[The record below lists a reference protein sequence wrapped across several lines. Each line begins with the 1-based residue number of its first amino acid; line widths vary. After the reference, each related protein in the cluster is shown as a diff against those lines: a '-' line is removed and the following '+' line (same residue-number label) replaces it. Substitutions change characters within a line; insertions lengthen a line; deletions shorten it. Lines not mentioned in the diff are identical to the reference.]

1 MNRRD
6 PAGIAVAAALLII
19 GALMLTPALL
29 LDSRWWL
36 LLFLPGVPVFAF
48 SIIGMALSATP
59 ALRDDTG
66 RRERR

>member
-6 PAGIAVAAALLII
+6 PAGIAVATALLII
-19 GALMLTPALL
+19 GLLMLTPALL
-29 LDSRWWL
+29 LHSPWWL

-48 SIIGMALSATP
+48 GIIGMALSVTP
-59 ALRDDTG
+59 AQRDDTG

>member
-6 PAGIAVAAALLII
+6 PAGIAVATALLII
-19 GALMLTPALL
+19 GLFMLAPMLL

-48 SIIGMALSATP
+48 GTIGMALSATP
-59 ALRDDTG
+59 ARRDDTG
-66 RRERR
+66 RRDHR

>member
-6 PAGIAVAAALLII
+6 PAGIAVATALLII
-19 GALMLTPALL
+19 GLFMLAPALL
-29 LDSRWWL
+29 LDSIWWL

-48 SIIGMALSATP
+48 GIIGMALSVTP
-59 ALRDDTG
+59 ARRDDTG